1 MRINRAGW
9 RPTGSSRHTRR
20 SSPASL
26 PPRASVSLDQAR
38 GVKPGKSAARSTDLA
53 SPRGRLATG
62 QRVRAAS
69 GSDRLISA
77 PTRTFE
83 TRLLPVFV
91 PPQTAATITG
101 SRVTCG
107 RSLPKSCP
115 CHSAPPGDGAP
126 NSAASPPRRS
136 TTSHNSP
143 TLPAQATYRDV
154 AGGRGSAGESWGTAA
169 KGGPLRVRERRSAG
183 RLRRGS
189 LLPVAARA
197 TLRTRV
203 PRPRLSSVCC
213 DRSGRKHLPANPDF
227 RCSSAARFSPV
238 SSR

>member
-1 MRINRAGW
+1 MRISRAGW
-9 RPTGSSRHTRR
+9 RPAGSSRHTRR
-20 SSPASL
+20 SSPAAL
-26 PPRASVSLDQAR
+26 PPRASVSLDHAR
-38 GVKPGKSAARSTDLA
+38 GVKPGNSAARSTDPA

-115 CHSAPPGDGAP
+115 YHSAPSGDGAP
-126 NSAASPPRRS
+126 SSAVMPPRRS
-136 TTSHNSP
+136 TTSHSSP
-143 TLPAQATYRDV
+143 TLPAHATYRDT
-154 AGGRGSAGESWGTAA
+154 AGGRRAAGVSWGTAA
-169 KGGPLRVRERRSAG
+169 KGGPLRVRQRRSAG
-183 RLRRGS
+183 RVEAGL
-189 LLPVAARA
+189 VAAR
-197 TLRTRV
+197 RGTRYTPDTRIV
-203 PRPRLSSVCC
+203 A
-213 DRSGRKHLPANPDF
+213 PALQ
-227 RCSSAARFSPV
+227 CV
-238 SSR
+238 L